1 MPNEH
6 IIKLLDNFA
15 AAWNAHDIDA
25 LLECMTDDGI
35 FYGSTGAEPD
45 GATFTGTDELR
56 SSYSAL
62 WKTFPDAAWNDV
74 QHFVSGD
81 RAVTEWRFTGTK
93 SDNSKVNI
101 RGCDVFLIRDGKIA
115 IKDTFRK
122 QAV

>member
-1 MPNEH
+1 MTTLE
-6 IIKLLDNFA
+6 LLEKFA
-15 AAWNAHDIDA
+15 AGWNAHNVDA

-35 FYGSTGAEPD
+35 FYGSAGAEPN
-45 GATFTGTDELR
+45 GATFTSTDELR

-62 WKTFPDAAWNDV
+62 WATFPDAAWNDV
-74 QHFVSGD
+74 QHFISGE

-93 SDNSKVNI
+93 ADGSKVNV

-122 QAV
+122 QAL